1 MATGFQK
8 WGMSS
13 SMAAASILTDLIQD
27 WENPYASLFS
37 PQRSMMHK
45 QLLVNGM
52 EATANLLL
60 PTKPRCPHLGCTLHW
75 NEAEHSWD
83 CSCHGSRFDE
93 KGRVLN
99 NPATDDMKH
108 PPR

>member
-45 QLLVNGM
+45 QLLVNRM

-60 PTKPRCPHLGCTLHW
+60 PTKPRCPHLGCALHW
-75 NEAEHSWD
+75 NEAEHT
-83 CSCHGSRFDE
+83 GIAPVTVPGLTRREGF
-93 KGRVLN
+93 
-99 NPATDDMKH
+99 
-108 PPR
+108 